1 MSIRT
6 TQKDQ
11 LPDHARV
18 ALAVD
23 NATVLAKT
31 DRDAEGVQY
40 APASVQATPET
51 ERFLV
56 RTLSGRVYDFSVLA
70 DGYAC
75 GSRKGESAFT
85 GRREL
90 LVELL
95 PAIRDLALSEA
106 DLSTEGTYRIFRFFW
121 RTLDEMEARVPGAP
135 QLKSVLEISSV
146 HRQSLIDRGIFRAD
160 FCKLRKVLNLTRLGL
175 GEKQLNWPGVPAKGP
190 GKAKQLPDLPDV
202 KRIKNALKRLWFG
215 WRDRHDHARHL
226 LSLPQADRAKLPQEQ
241 RFILESLLR
250 FTDAQERHGVAL
262 PTAEQLNPDGIRARP
277 GLFMGY
283 PELCSYFFP
292 DHTAIKAAFH
302 LCLATTGWNEAVLVN
317 LKVDDEIFLTHPTDE
332 KRYIMKGVK
341 RRAGGAEQRCD
352 GLKKTQHGPYAII
365 NFLKDVSEPL
375 RKQLRARGE
384 VIEAVL
390 SGRACRLAVVRDGSD
405 VGVGQRISLTPPG
418 LDEEG
423 ILALQQEQLDVQAA
437 IRSFWLYATTTSAG
451 PTSGLGGIHR
461 VTKTAPEF
469 LMGIIRNLNERNP
482 EQPIGNMSASDF
494 RDAYAL
500 HWYAFSGGD
509 ILTVM
514 RVLNH
519 RRVGTTVAYTN
530 NVVVRVRNQKKARQ
544 VLKAWWGEVEEC
556 GEADPTVVSFRVR
569 HGKPSEELRER
580 LKTYRT
586 LMLTQLG
593 TRCSDPQNPPAHVA
607 PHFVPDGKKVCD
619 VQRCMLCVS
628 HAVITPESL
637 DGIARRF
644 AELAYIKAGMSVAA
658 WEAATAYIEE
668 IENSELALA
677 GFGATDVQEAV
688 ERWTARIESGEHRV
702 MPFESS

>member
-6 TQKDQ
+6 SQKDH

-23 NATVLAKT
+23 NATVLAKA
-31 DRDAEGVQY
+31 DREAESVQH
-40 APASVQATPET
+40 APASVQAAPEA
-51 ERFLV
+51 ESFWV

-70 DGYAC
+70 DGYAG
-75 GSRKGESAFT
+75 GSRKGECAFT

-135 QLKSVLEISSV
+135 QLKSVREISSV

-160 FCKLRKVLNLTRLGL
+160 FCKIRKVLNLTRLGL
-175 GEKQLNWPGVPAKGP
+175 GEKQLNWPGVPAKGL
-190 GKAKQLPDLPDV
+190 GKAKQLPELPDV

-226 LSLPQADRAKLPQEQ
+226 LSLPQADRGKLPREQ

-250 FTDAQERHGVAL
+250 FTDAQQRHGVAL

-277 GLFMGY
+277 ALFMGY

-292 DHTAIKAAFH
+292 DTTAIKAALH

-317 LKVDDEIFLTHPTDE
+317 LKVGDEIFLTHPTDE
-332 KRYIMKGVK
+332 NRYIMRGVK
-341 RRAGGAEQRCD
+341 RRAGWADQRCD
-352 GLKKTQHGPYAII
+352 GLKKTQHGPYVII
-365 NFLKDVSEPL
+365 NFLIQVSEPL
-375 RKQLRARGE
+375 RDQLRARGKA
-384 VIEAVL
+384 INTIL
-390 SGRACRLAVVRDGSD
+390 SNPSTHGLEKE
-405 VGVGQRISLTPPG
+405 RI
-418 LDEEG
+418 LDLE
-423 ILALQQEQLDVQAA
+423 QEQLVVQAA
-437 IRSFWLYATTTSAG
+437 IRSFWLYATTTSTG
-451 PTSGLGGIHR
+451 RTSGFGGIHR
-461 VTKTAPEF
+461 VTRTAPEF

-530 NVVVRVRNQKKARQ
+530 NVAVRVRNQKKARE

-637 DGIARRF
+637 DGIARHF

-668 IENSELALA
+668 MENSELALA

>member
-1 MSIRT
+1 
-6 TQKDQ
+6 
-11 LPDHARV
+11 L
-18 ALAVD
+18 
-23 NATVLAKT
+23 
-31 DRDAEGVQY
+31 
-40 APASVQATPET
+40 
-51 ERFLV
+51 
-56 RTLSGRVYDFSVLA
+56 
-70 DGYAC
+70 
-75 GSRKGESAFT
+75 
-85 GRREL
+85 
-90 LVELL
+90 
-95 PAIRDLALSEA
+95 
-106 DLSTEGTYRIFRFFW
+106 
-121 RTLDEMEARVPGAP
+121 
-135 QLKSVLEISSV
+135 
-146 HRQSLIDRGIFRAD
+146 
-160 FCKLRKVLNLTRLGL
+160 
-175 GEKQLNWPGVPAKGP
+175 
-190 GKAKQLPDLPDV
+190 
-202 KRIKNALKRLWFG
+202 
-215 WRDRHDHARHL
+215 
-226 LSLPQADRAKLPQEQ
+226 
-241 RFILESLLR
+241 
-250 FTDAQERHGVAL
+250 
-262 PTAEQLNPDGIRARP
+262 
-277 GLFMGY
+277 
-283 PELCSYFFP
+283 FP
-292 DHTAIKAAFH
+292 DSTAIKAAFH
-302 LCLATTGWNEAVLVN
+302 LCLATTGWNEAVLLN
-317 LKVDDEIFLTHPTDE
+317 LKVGDEIFLTHPTDE

-384 VIEAVL
+384 AIKAIL
-390 SGRACRLAVVRDGSD
+390 SD
-405 VGVGQRISLTPPG
+405 LTTPG

-437 IRSFWLYATTTSAG
+437 LSSVWLYAGTFSTG
-451 PTSGLGGIHR
+451 PRSGVGGIHQ
-461 VTKTAPEF
+461 VTRTAPHF
-469 LMGIIRNLNERNP
+469 LKDIIQGLNERNR

-519 RRVGTTVAYTN
+519 KRVGTTVTYTN
-530 NVVVRVRNQKKARQ
+530 NVVVRVRNQKRARE

-556 GEADPTVVSFRVR
+556 GEADPTAVSFRVR
-569 HGKPSEELRER
+569 HGKPSEELRGR

-644 AELAYIKAGMSVAA
+644 AELAYLKARMSVAA

-668 IENSELALA
+668 MENSELALA
-677 GFGATDVQEAV
+677 GFDATAAQEAV